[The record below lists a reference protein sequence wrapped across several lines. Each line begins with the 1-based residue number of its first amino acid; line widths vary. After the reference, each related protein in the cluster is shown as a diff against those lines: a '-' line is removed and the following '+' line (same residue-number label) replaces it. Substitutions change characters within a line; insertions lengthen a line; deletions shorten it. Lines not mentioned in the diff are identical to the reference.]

1 MTEPLIINRL
11 IGVME
16 PLIIIINRLIGL
28 MEPLIINR
36 LIGVIGLIG
45 NYVVLDGRR

>member
-1 MTEPLIINRL
+1 VMEPLMINRL

-16 PLIIIINRLIGL
+16 PLII
-28 MEPLIINR
+28 IINR

>member
-1 MTEPLIINRL
+1 VMEPLMINRL

-16 PLIIIINRLIGL
+16 PLII
-28 MEPLIINR
+28 IINR

-45 NYVVLDGRR
+45 NYVVLDGRRLKMPYKDL